1 MPLSA
6 SFRRSRRVFGGCAI
20 VAIIVI
26 AAGWRSHSQRAH
38 HPTPMH
44 SLSAAAEPI
53 LDNTFPGFPGGTQWI
68 NSGPLSVES
77 LRGKVVL
84 IDFWTFGCYNC
95 LNALPHV
102 KELEAKY
109 RDRGLVVVGVHTP
122 EFPYEKD
129 AENVRAA
136 VKRLGVIYP
145 VVMDNDYHIWN
156 AFRNQYWPAAYY
168 VDRKGQIRSQYFG
181 EGNYDGQERIVQQLL
196 AEAASSR

>member
-1 MPLSA
+1 VPLSA
-6 SFRRSRRVFGGCAI
+6 SSRWPRRALGACAI
-20 VAIIVI
+20 VATIVV
-26 AAGWRSHSQRAH
+26 AAGWRAH
-38 HPTPMH
+38 HPRAHDPTPTR
-44 SLSAAAEPI
+44 SSSAAAHI
-53 LDNTFPGFPGGTQWI
+53 IDNNFPGFPGGTQWI
-68 NSGPLSVES
+68 NSEPLSVES

-145 VVMDNDYHIWN
+145 VVMDNDYRIWN
-156 AFRNQYWPAAYY
+156 AFGNQYWPAAYY
-168 VDRKGQIRSQYFG
+168 VDRKGQIRFQYFG